1 MIENNGLIIH
11 EYSADDCTSLYLYV
25 RNTDIVPR
33 QRGNQG
39 TRYSHYYYKN
49 LVCAFDIETSTFTE
63 KNAPRADLV
72 DNSFCYIWQMSINND
87 FLIIGRTLESFIDF
101 LNQIDKNLMRDEKL
115 VIYVHNL
122 SYEFQFLS
130 ALYRFNSSDVFAIK
144 KRKVLKCLMSDSF
157 EFRCSYLHSNMSL
170 AQYTKKMGVEHQK
183 LSGADFDYEKLR
195 YPWTDLTD
203 YEIAYSIYDV
213 VGLVECL
220 KKEMEMDDDTLYT
233 IPLTSTGYVRRDV
246 KSALKSIGRAYLKN
260 IEIDYHIYVL
270 LKEAFRG
277 GDTHANRYYSGKI
290 IKNAHSAD
298 RSSSYPDVM
307 ESDLY
312 PMSQFAPM
320 EEPDSDTVLKYL
332 NVYNRALLM
341 RVKIS
346 GLCLRDIRHGCP
358 YLTKD
363 KSRNIVGAVFD
374 NGRILECEYLECTL
388 TDVDFRIILKE
399 YTFDAIEYIE
409 VYHARY
415 APLPQPIKDVIN
427 NYYLKKTEL
436 KDIDGQEVYY
446 TKSKNKL
453 NSCYGMMAQDVV
465 KQDMVYSDEYEQL
478 FEEATEPPEKLF
490 EKSMKKRFL
499 SYAWGVWVTAWA
511 RYALHQ
517 AIWIVNDTPDA
528 DFLYCDTDSVKYI
541 GDVDFSAFNKKARE
555 RSKKN
560 RACARD
566 KHGKIHYMGVYESE
580 KDMLE
585 FTTMG
590 AKKYAYTT
598 QEKDVIA
605 LHLTLAGVGKEDGA
619 RYLAAHGG
627 LQSFKDGFL
636 FPEKNGGGHEAVY
649 NDTTNTTINID
660 GHMLNIGRNV
670 CIKDST
676 YTLGLSAD
684 YANLLKGYENY
695 KK

>member
-1 MIENNGLIIH
+1 MIQNSGLTIF
-11 EYSADDCTSLYLYV
+11 EYEKDDCTPIYLYV
-25 RNTDIVPR
+25 RASDIIPR

-39 TRYSHYYYKN
+39 TRYSHFYYKN
-49 LVCAFDIETSTFTE
+49 LVCAFDIETSRFSE
-63 KNAPRADLV
+63 KTAPRADLI
-72 DNSFCYIWQMSINND
+72 DNSFCYIWQLSINNAY
-87 FLIIGRTLESFIDF
+87 LIIGRTLESYIDF
-101 LNQIDKNLMRDEKL
+101 LNQIDKNLMRDEKI

-130 ALYRFNSSDVFAIK
+130 GLYHFKSDDVFAVK
-144 KRKVLKCLMSDSF
+144 KRKVLKCLMFDSF
-157 EFRCSYLHSNMSL
+157 EYRCSYLHSNMSL
-170 AQYTKKMGVEHQK
+170 SQYTKKMEVEHQK
-183 LSGADFDYEKLR
+183 LSGVDFDYEKLR
-195 YPWTDLTD
+195 YPWTYLSD
-203 YEIAYSIYDV
+203 YEIAYCIYDI
-213 VGLVECL
+213 VGLVECV
-220 KKEMEMDDDTLYT
+220 KKEMEIDADTLYT

-246 KSALKSIGRAYLKN
+246 KSELKSIGRAYLKN
-260 IEIDYHIYVL
+260 IEIDYHIYTL

-290 IKNAHSAD
+290 IKNVHSAD

-312 PMSQFAPM
+312 PMSQFAPV
-320 EEPDSDTVLKYL
+320 EEPDHDTVLKYL
-332 NVYNRALLM
+332 TVYKRALLM

-346 GLCLRDIRHGCP
+346 RLCLRDISHGCP

-363 KSRNIVGAVFD
+363 KSRDIVNALFD
-374 NGRILECEYLECTL
+374 NGRILECDYLECTL
-388 TDVDFRIILKE
+388 TDVDFRILLKE

-415 APLPQPIKDVIN
+415 APLPQPIKDVVN
-427 NYYLKKTEL
+427 SYYLKKTEL

-465 KQDMVYSDEYEQL
+465 KQDLVYSDVFEQL
-478 FEEATEPPEKLF
+478 FIEASEPPEKLF

-541 GDVDFSAFNKKARE
+541 GDVDFTAFNKKARG

-560 RACARD
+560 GAYAKD
-566 KHGKIHYMGVYESE
+566 KHEKIHYMGVYEKE
-580 KDMLE
+580 KDMVE
-585 FTTMG
+585 FITLG

-598 QEKDVIA
+598 KEKDGIS
-605 LHLTLAGVGKEDGA
+605 LHLTLAGVGKDDGA
-619 RYLAAHGG
+619 KYLEKHGG
-627 LQSFKDGFL
+627 LLSFKDGFL

-649 NDTTNTTINID
+649 NDTIDTILDID
-660 GHMLNIGRNV
+660 GHNLHIGRNV